1 MFRAVCVRRPGRHAS
16 ARRVP
21 AGAASRP
28 GAAGVRVGGARRGR
42 RDGAGQLGGGEPRA
56 AGGDDRAP
64 GGAAAPATPVRGAGR
79 GGKTALAGDD
89 SRFPRLWRCIGPCF
103 RLVRWFLAECGCL
116 GRAPDAPA
124 VGVGRAACG
133 VWRAACGVRR
143 AACAAGVASTPRTGS
158 HIRSPPPAAHAPRAG
173 GRSALAEPR
182 RRRHRGRPAWNIIGG
197 QVIGGQVI
205 APRNS
210 RSDRARA
217 AGAGAESHRRSFPEG
232 LSLYRTSLG
241 MDQRACITVRRKKPP
256 GVEVRFSSWPCFAH
270 SLEC

>member
-133 VWRAACGVRR
+133 VRR
-143 AACAAGVASTPRTGS
+143 RGGLDTPDWEPHPVT
-158 HIRSPPPAAHAPRAG
+158 PPAAHVPRAA

-197 QVIGGQVI
+197 QDI
-205 APRNS
+205 APCNS